1 MYAYSS
7 MPPSRVQVLTRSPRG
22 TTFAPMPEKTTPS
35 PLQAELGQRI
45 PFRSPGHE
53 AVVGLARTASVLERA
68 VTCGLRPWS
77 LSLPQYNVLRIL
89 QGAPEGLPTL
99 AIRDRM
105 IDPAAAVTRLVDKLV
120 QAGLVERARIG
131 SDRRQVLCSITP
143 RGSALLRELDPI
155 VTAVHEQVAAAL
167 SEAELRSFNA
177 MCDRIRAAI
186 TTPAVTRD
194 G

>member
-1 MYAYSS
+1 
-7 MPPSRVQVLTRSPRG
+7 MPASWAQVLTRSLWG
-22 TTFAPMPEKTTPS
+22 TTFAPMPDKMNPS
-35 PLQAELGQRI
+35 PLQTELGQRI

-68 VTCGLRPWS
+68 VACGLRPWS
-77 LSLPQYNVLRIL
+77 LSLAQYNVLRIL

-143 RGSALLRELDPI
+143 RGGALLRELDPI

-167 SEAELRSFNA
+167 SEEELRSFNA
-177 MCDRIRAAI
+177 MCDRIRATI
-186 TTPAVTRD
+186 TTPDVTRD